1 MLAKLSGVS
10 SMKQMVHLVFNIL
23 LFVGGLFL
31 IVKGHQEIS
40 LKNLAV
46 MLLGLSMLITL
57 LYRYNQKFLA

>member
-1 MLAKLSGVS
+1 
-10 SMKQMVHLVFNIL
+10 MKKMVHLAFNIL

-31 IVKGHQEIS
+31 IVKGHKQIG

-46 MLLGLSMLITL
+46 MLLGLSMLILL